1 MPGEGRLDR
10 DLGGLAV
17 ADLADHHHVGIGP
30 QIDRS
35 AVANVSPAF
44 WLICT

>member
-17 ADLADHHHVGIGP
+17 ADLATITTSGSDRK
-30 QIDRS
+30 IDRS